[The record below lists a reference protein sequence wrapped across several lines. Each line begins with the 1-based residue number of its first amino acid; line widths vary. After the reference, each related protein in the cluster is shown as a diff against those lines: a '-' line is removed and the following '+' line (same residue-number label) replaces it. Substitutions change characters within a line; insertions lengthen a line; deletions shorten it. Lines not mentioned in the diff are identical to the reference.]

1 MILWNDA
8 ETFSEVDLKAVGA
21 YIYAEHPSTELLLM
35 TYAMG
40 DGPVQTWSPAE
51 GEPIPPALLAALKDP
66 ASVRAAHNAAFDRN
80 VVPRCLERMG
90 LISAAE
96 RAAMVAPSGWHCTM
110 AQALAHALP
119 GDLDTLGRVLGLPQ
133 NQAKLATGKKLIQR
147 FCKPAPKNRK
157 VRRYGP
163 TNDPIGWGHFRQY
176 AAQDVLAMRECHR
189 RMPDWNFRGSE
200 IELWRL
206 DQRINDRGFFAD
218 KALVEASVRAT
229 ESEKALLGRRFR
241 ELTRDMVNAPSQ
253 REKFKAFLL
262 AEFGLALE
270 NTQAETLKA
279 ARRNAPAGSPLAEL
293 LDIAAASNKTSTSKY
308 VRVFPAIGADG
319 RVRGSLQY
327 SAAGRTRRWGG
338 RLFQPQNLPS
348 RGLPPSQQVETYIEA
363 VKQGIHTWLFD
374 DLMLFSSAALRGVV
388 TAPDGRHICAA
399 DLSNIEGRMLAWVS
413 GEEWKLEAFRAYDA
427 GTGPDLYNVTA
438 NMILGVD
445 PWHVP
450 KKIRNVFG
458 KVPDLASGYA
468 GGVAGYQTF
477 AHAYGVRMA
486 DHWDTIKGSIAP
498 EHIAKAQR
506 NLRKPWAQQ
515 QIEDLEIS
523 ELEWLAS
530 EVCKVAWRARHPATV
545 SFWHDLERAVRN
557 AIQAPGSVHRV
568 TKLQVSCREHAGH
581 MWLQILLPSGNRLC
595 YFHPEIT
602 STVTAVAAHHDVD
615 DDNDDAPPEIRM
627 SLKDARAAC
636 TKRLSGAAPTT
647 PAQPFQAGQVWR
659 TKAGEDLRITDVSDG
674 TITYWGMA
682 TDEGSTSRV
691 WVRCYTHGGKLTGN
705 VCQTLA
711 RDVMACNMPAIE
723 RAGYDIVLTV
733 HDEVVGEAPE
743 FLDEGEMVRAL
754 ATNPPWSA
762 GLPLAA
768 AGFSAPRYKKED

>member
-8 ETFSEVDLKAVGA
+8 ETFSEVDLKVVGT
-21 YIYAEHPSTELLLM
+21 YRYAEHPSTEILLM
-35 TYAMG
+35 TYAL
-40 DGPVQTWSPAE
+40 DGGQVQTWSPAE
-51 GEPIPPALLAALKDP
+51 GEPIPADLLAALKDP
-66 ASVRAAHNAAFDRN
+66 AVVKIAHNATFDRN
-80 VVPRCLERMG
+80 VVPRSLHRMG
-90 LISAAE
+90 LISATE
-96 RAAMVAPSGWHCTM
+96 CTVMVSAAGWLCTM

-119 GDLDTLGRVLGLPQ
+119 ADLDTLGRVLGLPQ
-133 NQAKLATGKKLIQR
+133 SQAKLASGKKLIQR
-147 FCKPAPKNRK
+147 FCKPAPKNHK
-157 VRRYGP
+157 ARRYDHN
-163 TNDPIGWGHFRQY
+163 TDPIGWGHFRQY

-189 RMPDWNFRGSE
+189 RMPDWNFRHSE
-200 IELWRL
+200 IALWRL

-218 KALVEASVRAT
+218 RALVEASVRAT
-229 ESEKALLGRRFR
+229 ETEKAELGRRFR
-241 ELTRDMVNAPSQ
+241 ELTRDLVSAPSQ

-262 AEFGLALE
+262 AEFGLVLE
-270 NTQAETLKA
+270 NTQAETLRA
-279 ARRNAPAGSPLAEL
+279 ARRQAPAGSPLAEL

-308 VRVFPAIGADG
+308 ARVLPAIGADG

-338 RLFQPQNLPS
+338 RMFQPQNLPS
-348 RGLPPSQQVETYIEA
+348 RGLPPSEQVETYIDA

-374 DLMLFSSAALRGVV
+374 DLMLFGSAALRGVV
-388 TAPDGRHICAA
+388 TAPNGRHICAA

-413 GEEWKLEAFRAYDA
+413 GEEWKLQAFRDYDA

-438 NMILGVD
+438 NMIIGVD
-445 PWHVP
+445 PWNVP
-450 KKIRNVFG
+450 KKVRNVFG
-458 KVPDLASGYA
+458 KVPDLSSGYA
-468 GGVAGYQTF
+468 GGVAGYQNF

-498 EHIAKAQR
+498 EIIAKAQR
-506 NLRKPWAQQ
+506 NLGKPWAQQ
-515 QIEDLEIS
+515 QLADLEIS
-523 ELEWLAS
+523 ELEWVAS
-530 EVCKVAWRARHPATV
+530 EACKLAWRARHPATV
-545 SFWHDLERAVRN
+545 AFWHDLERVVRN
-557 AIQAPGSVHRV
+557 AIQTPGSVHRV

-581 MWLQILLPSGNRLC
+581 LWLQILLPSGSRLC

-602 STVTAVAAHHDVD
+602 STVTAVPANFIATDEDDV
-615 DDNDDAPPEIRM
+615 PTEIRL
-627 SLKDARAAC
+627 SLKDAIATCA
-636 TKRLSGAAPTT
+636 KRLSGAAPGT

-659 TKAGEDLRITDVSDG
+659 TKAGEDLRITNVSDG

-711 RDVMACNMPAIE
+711 RDVMAYNMPAIE